1 MNKIK
6 RFVCCC
12 FTCVEVSEQV
22 VPQNNITNHDLD
34 TPLLNTDA
42 NQNYITDKQ
51 LQDQKWFT
59 YTNKYYNPKKSL
71 KSQNIEKKKK
81 RKQYFFYKS
90 NKVVKSVINK

>member
-22 VPQNNITNHDLD
+22 VPQNNITNNELD
-34 TPLLNTDA
+34 TPLLNTDTT
-42 NQNYITDKQ
+42 QNYINDKQ
-51 LQDQKWFT
+51 LQYKKWFT

-71 KSQNIEKKKK
+71 KCQNIEKK
-81 RKQYFFYKS
+81 RNQYFFYKS
-90 NKVVKSVINK
+90 NKVFKKGHI

>member
-22 VPQNNITNHDLD
+22 VPQNTITNNELD
-34 TPLLNTDA
+34 TPLLNTDT

-51 LQDQKWFT
+51 LQDKKWFT
-59 YTNKYYNPKKSL
+59 YTNKHYNPKKSL
-71 KSQNIEKKKK
+71 KCQNIEKK
-81 RKQYFFYKS
+81 RNQYFFYKS
-90 NKVVKSVINK
+90 NKVFKKGSI

>member
-22 VPQNNITNHDLD
+22 VPQNNTTSNELKK
-34 TPLLNTDA
+34 PLLNTE
-42 NQNYITDKQ
+42 NEKNYTTDKR
-51 LQDQKWFT
+51 LQKQHWFT

-71 KSQNIEKKKK
+71 KCQNIEKKQK
-81 RKQYFFYKS
+81 RRQYFFYKS
-90 NKVVKSVINK
+90 NKKV